1 MTPNDLKTAINAPNE
16 GILSESV
23 SLFQRN
29 LGSEASSWIRK
40 VESKAKQLK
49 TGNVVLIA
57 ILKKD

>member
-1 MTPNDLKTAINAPNE
+1 MTPNELKTVLNTPNE
-16 GILSESV
+16 GILSDSI

-49 TGNVVLIA
+49 TGKVVLIA